1 MNAHQMLPISSSKAN
16 CVTNYLVA
24 RCTFD
29 FSLARRRGSV
39 EDTVMGSRVVERLL
53 RNEAFDDVLESSERD
68 KSIVDE

>member
-1 MNAHQMLPISSSKAN
+1 MADYF
-16 CVTNYLVA
+16 YLVA

-39 EDTVMGSRVVERLL
+39 EETVIGSRVVVDRRL
-53 RNEAFDDVLESSERD
+53 RNEAFDEVLESSERD